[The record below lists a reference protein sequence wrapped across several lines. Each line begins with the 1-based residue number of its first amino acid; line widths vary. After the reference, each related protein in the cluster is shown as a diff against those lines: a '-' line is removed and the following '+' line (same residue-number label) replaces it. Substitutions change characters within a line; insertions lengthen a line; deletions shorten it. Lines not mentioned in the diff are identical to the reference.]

1 MQKPSEDKLSREIEQ
16 AIKGLEIPGR
26 PKSLYD
32 PVRYTLRL
40 GGKRIRPRL
49 VLIGCGLAG
58 GDIKEALP
66 AAMAVELLHNFT
78 LIHDDIMDGATSR
91 RGQPAVHTRWDESTA
106 ILSGDVMFN
115 FAYEQLQK
123 YTDASLF
130 ARLHPVFSEATR
142 IVCEGQAL
150 DMEFESSL
158 TVEIEDYIHMIE
170 CKTAALIRASLQMG
184 SLVGKADDSF
194 VSQLGTLGLAA
205 GTAFQIQ
212 DDLLDAIADPETFG
226 KRPGG
231 DIYEG
236 KKTYLSILALQ
247 RAEGTQRDA
256 IAEVLQKND
265 ATPHE
270 VDGVIAEYH
279 RLGVIEDT
287 RTAIRER
294 YQSCHEILD
303 DLPGSS
309 YKNALLQLIEML
321 KERKH

>member
-1 MQKPSEDKLSREIEQ
+1 MLSREIEQ
-16 AIKGLEIPGR
+16 AINALNIPDR

-115 FAYEQLQK
+115 LAYEQLQK
-123 YTDASLF
+123 YREAELF
-130 ARLHPVFSEATR
+130 ARLHSVFSEATR

-158 TVEIEDYIHMIE
+158 SVEIEDYIHMIE

-184 SLVGKADDSF
+184 GLAGGADAGF
-194 VSQLGTLGLAA
+194 VSQLGKLGLAA

-247 RAEGTQRDA
+247 RAKGGLHQRLSG
-256 IAEVLQKND
+256 ILQKPD
-265 ATPHE
+265 ATQDE
-270 VDGVIAEYH
+270 VDEVIAAYH
-279 RLGVIEDT
+279 ELGVIEDT
-287 RTAIRER
+287 RTAIYTR
-294 YQSCHEILD
+294 YQSCHEVLD
-303 DLPGSS
+303 LLPESS
-309 YKNALLQLIEML
+309 FKTALLSLIEML
-321 KERKH
+321 KERRH

>member
-1 MQKPSEDKLSREIEQ
+1 MLSREIEQ
-16 AIKGLEIPGR
+16 AINALNIPDR

-115 FAYEQLQK
+115 LAYEQLQK
-123 YTDASLF
+123 YREAELF
-130 ARLHPVFSEATR
+130 ARLHSVFSEATR

-158 TVEIEDYIHMIE
+158 SVEIEDYIHMIE

-184 SLVGKADDSF
+184 GLTGGADDGF
-194 VSQLGTLGLAA
+194 VSQLGKLGLAA

-247 RAEGTQRDA
+247 RAKGGLHQRLSG
-256 IAEVLQKND
+256 ILQKPD
-265 ATPHE
+265 ATQDE
-270 VDGVIAEYH
+270 VDEVIAAYH
-279 RLGVIEDT
+279 ELGVIEDT
-287 RTAIRER
+287 RTAIYTR
-294 YQSCHEILD
+294 YQSCHEVLD
-303 DLPGSS
+303 LLPESS
-309 YKNALLQLIEML
+309 FKTALLSLIEML
-321 KERKH
+321 KERRH

>member
-1 MQKPSEDKLSREIEQ
+1 VQKTSEDMLSREIEQ
-16 AIKGLEIPGR
+16 AINRLEIPER

-58 GDIKEALP
+58 GDINEALP

-115 FAYEQLQK
+115 LAYEQLQK
-123 YTDASLF
+123 FSEAALF
-130 ARLHPVFSEATR
+130 AQLHPVFSEATR

-158 TVEIEDYIHMIE
+158 SVEIEDYIHMIE

-184 SLVGKADDSF
+184 ALAGKAGDTF

-247 RAEGTQRDA
+247 RAEGGLHEKLSG
-256 IAEVLQKND
+256 ILQKTD
-265 ATPHE
+265 ATQDE
-270 VDGVIAEYH
+270 VDEVIAAYH
-279 RLGVIEDT
+279 ELSVIEDT
-287 RTAIRER
+287 RAAIYKR
-294 YQSCHEILD
+294 YQSCHEVLD
-303 DLPGSS
+303 LLPESS
-309 YKNALLQLIEML
+309 FKTALLELIEML
-321 KERKH
+321 KERRH

>member
-1 MQKPSEDKLSREIEQ
+1 MLSREIEQ
-16 AIKGLEIPGR
+16 AINALNIPDR

-115 FAYEQLQK
+115 LAYEQLQK
-123 YTDASLF
+123 YREAELF
-130 ARLHPVFSEATR
+130 ARLHSVFSEATR

-158 TVEIEDYIHMIE
+158 SVEIEDYIHMIE

-184 SLVGKADDSF
+184 GLAGGADDGF
-194 VSQLGTLGLAA
+194 VSQLGKLGLAA

-247 RAEGTQRDA
+247 RAKGGLHQRLSG
-256 IAEVLQKND
+256 ILQKPD
-265 ATPHE
+265 ATQDE
-270 VDGVIAEYH
+270 VDEVIAAYH
-279 RLGVIEDT
+279 ELGVIEDT
-287 RTAIRER
+287 RTAIYTR
-294 YQSCHEILD
+294 YQSCHEVLD
-303 DLPGSS
+303 LLPESS
-309 YKNALLQLIEML
+309 FKTALLSLIEML
-321 KERKH
+321 KERRH